1 MSAAPNQAALIP
13 QELQSLFDASFT
25 RSCELLAEYVARL
38 SLQIFRSTGLDRAC
52 AGGATVDEAMAH
64 AGLAPQIAAIP
75 SAWLLAMLATRGWI
89 DCATL
94 ADGRP
99 RYTSARALPFLD
111 PAEIAALQETHDA
124 SCLPSYRIA
133 AIAAEHYPAVL
144 RGELSGE
151 EAVFAPARISAWLDY
166 FSNANPSYAIANAI
180 GAIAAARAFS
190 RGGGSILE
198 LGGGLGSGAE
208 ALLAHLHESG
218 ATFDAYRFTEISP
231 QFLRRAK
238 KSLAAKYPD
247 RNISFAWLDID
258 RPFAAS
264 GVESGT
270 YRLIYG
276 VNVLHVAHDLAATL
290 AEIRT
295 ALAPGGALVIA
306 ECVRPFA
313 GQPIY
318 VELVFNLLAAFRD
331 PVLVPTWRPNGGF
344 LTPEQWCAALSANG
358 FTDVALY
365 PDIIAL
371 RETYPEFV
379 IASLTARK
387 A

>member
-1 MSAAPNQAALIP
+1 MSVALDQAALIP
-13 QELQSLFDASFT
+13 QELQPLFDASFT
-25 RSCELLAEYVARL
+25 RSCALLAEYVARL

-52 AGGATVDEAMAH
+52 ARGATLDEAMAR
-64 AGLAPQIAAIP
+64 AGLVPEIAAIP
-75 SAWLLAMLATRGWI
+75 GAWLLAIVAARGWI
-89 DCATL
+89 DCAPL
-94 ADGRP
+94 ADGRR
-99 RYTSARALPFLD
+99 RYTSARALPHLD
-111 PAEIAALQETHDA
+111 PAEIEAQQKAHDP
-124 SCLPSYRIA
+124 SCLPAYRIA
-133 AIAAEHYPAVL
+133 AIAAEHYPVVL

-151 EAVFAPARISAWLDY
+151 EAVFAPDRIGAWLDY

-190 RGGGSILE
+190 PDGGSILE

-208 ALLAHLHESG
+208 ALLARLHESG

-238 KSLAAKYPD
+238 KNLAGKYPD
-247 RNISFAWLDID
+247 DNISFGWLDID

-264 GVESGT
+264 GVEPGA
-270 YRLIYG
+270 YALIYG
-276 VNVLHVAHDLAATL
+276 VNVLHVARDLAATF

-318 VELVFNLLAAFRD
+318 VELVFNLLASFRD
-331 PVLVPTWRPNGGF
+331 PVLVPAWRPNGGF

-358 FTDVALY
+358 FADVALY

-371 RETYPEFV
+371 RDRYPEFV
-379 IASLTARK
+379 IASLTART